1 MDRAAVIGAPGSA
14 AAKVARQL
22 ADLMKVQE
30 YTAFADDEAQDR
42 APGVVLTHSAEA
54 MPEGI
59 PLIVFIDDA
68 PLRKGSRDEGRE
80 AALARLAG
88 AQTAGNAAIILED
101 SAAAKRW
108 MRHLRDEGLPSP
120 RPLRRVFVAAA
131 LSPGC
136 DSLVSALEGTLGLA
150 ARHPD
155 REGDVLSEGWGRVY
169 ASAAEGERWLVQ
181 SASWHAVEY
190 LIPRADAVI
199 HLPGTVEPR
208 TAPERRTWRF
218 MFGAWFA
225 RYPRI
230 EAGLLSRNLSGLSHL
245 TAIYTV
251 RNEFELAAVIAG
263 FSGAAAPAAPAT

>member
-30 YTAFADDEAQDR
+30 YTAFADDEAKDR

-68 PLRKGSRDEGRE
+68 PLRKGSRDEG
-80 AALARLAG
+80 
-88 AQTAGNAAIILED
+88 
-101 SAAAKRW
+101 
-108 MRHLRDEGLPSP
+108 LPAP
-120 RPLRRVFVAAA
+120 QPLRRVFVAAA

>member
-1 MDRAAVIGAPGSA
+1 MDRAAVIGAPGSV

-22 ADLMKVQE
+22 ADLMTVQE
-30 YTAFADDEAQDR
+30 YTAFAGDETGDR

-54 MPEGI
+54 LPEGI
-59 PLIVFIDDA
+59 PLVVFIDDA
-68 PLRKGSRDEGRE
+68 PLRKDSRDAGRE
-80 AALARLAG
+80 AVLVRLAR
-88 AQTAGNAAIILED
+88 AQAAGNTVVILED

-108 MRHLRDEGLPSP
+108 MRHIRDEGIPAAQ
-120 RPLRRVFVAAA
+120 PLRRVFVAAA
-131 LSPGC
+131 PSQGC

-169 ASAAEGERWLVQ
+169 AGAAEGERWLVQ

-199 HLPGTVEPR
+199 HLPGAVEPR

-263 FSGAAAPAAPAT
+263 FSGAATPATPAT